1 MGNSLRGGNSIRLP
15 VLARRNGFS
24 HLPQTAQM
32 NASLRYGTRGSVE
45 LDLPNDRLIAC
56 CGATEEPVLTD
67 VRTATAAAIAMPIG
81 FPPLAKAVVPGDRVV
96 LALDHDV
103 PRGREISSALFDCLV
118 GSGLDP
124 ADLTLLTVR
133 ANDSSPDL
141 RELLPAAYRDTA
153 TVAIHDPDA
162 RDNLSYL
169 AVGADDEP
177 IYLNRLLTDADVVL
191 PIGCLR
197 CEPAIDYHGM
207 FGGLFPTFSGRQTQ
221 DKLFAS
227 AVAHAERGEARCR
240 EKIQEA
246 GWLLGVQFTVQVVPG
261 PGGEVLRVLAGMPA
275 DVFQVG
281 QAACQEAWSCAVPR
295 PAQLVIAAIDGPAA
309 EQTWDNVAR
318 ALANARR
325 VVSADGAIAL
335 CTSLDSPAGPNVRTG
350 RRSEGSTQGAA
361 GTGEAAQRGFAG
373 RRGDRA
379 NTRRVARLPDEPARR
394 SDRRR
399 VGHDADRESG

>member
-1 MGNSLRGGNSIRLP
+1 M
-15 VLARRNGFS
+15 
-24 HLPQTAQM
+24 
-32 NASLRYGTRGSVE
+32 
-45 LDLPNDRLIAC
+45 
-56 CGATEEPVLTD
+56 
-67 VRTATAAAIAMPIG
+67 
-81 FPPLAKAVVPGDRVV
+81 
-96 LALDHDV
+96 
-103 PRGREISSALFDCLV
+103 
-118 GSGLDP
+118 
-124 ADLTLLTVR
+124 
-133 ANDSSPDL
+133 

-169 AVGADDEP
+169 AGADDEP

-221 DKLFAS
+221 DKLFADRRWLMPS
-227 AVAHAERGEARCR
+227 VAKCGCR

-275 DVFQVG
+275 DVFQAG

-325 VVSADGAIAL
+325 VVRPMARSL
-335 CTSLDSPAGPNVRTG
+335 CTSLDSPAGPNAVPG
-350 RRSEGSTQGAA
+350 RRSEGSTQGRC
-361 GTGEAAQRGFAG
+361 GTGGAAQRGFAG